1 MLRSPPWAFP
11 FQADLGADSA
21 AQDFW
26 AAYDKAAAEAGV
38 LNQPLHVIVNNAG
51 VTLRGAI
58 EDFSREDF
66 LTQRAIRRHQHPG
79 DSKRRSGLP
88 ERRLLS
94 PGWGYL

>member
-51 VTLRGAI
+51 VTLRGAV

-66 LTQRAIRRHQHPG
+66 PHPTGHPAAPTSRGQQTSLRAARATFAI
-79 DSKRRSGLP
+79 
-88 ERRLLS
+88 